1 VDNSRSPACFFALS
15 LLPLLLSRIR
25 ERGPITVAEFM
36 EIALYHPEH
45 GYYATAPQRS
55 GTHGDFFTSVDVGP
69 LFGELVAVQLA
80 EMWRLLEAAGAEHFD
95 LVEAGAGNGRLARDI
110 LDAASSNHPAL
121 YDRVRLTLVER
132 SAAARAGQINTIGPH
147 AGRLIASSDGL
158 PRRVTG
164 TILANE
170 LLDALPVHVVAMRA
184 TGVCEIGVG
193 ERNGALVELD
203 MPLSHPA
210 LADGVDLD
218 VDARVEVG
226 LAAADWMREAALS
239 LERGFL
245 LLFDYGYDVQVAYQ
259 SVHPHGTLM
268 AYRAHRADPG
278 NWLTDPGCSDLTA
291 HVDLAAIR
299 RVATAAGLET
309 LGILDQTYF
318 LLGLGLAERLDSG
331 HDRRSVA
338 QRLAARTLIMPGG
351 LGSTMKT
358 MVFGKGVGRPT
369 LQGTSSGRLT

>member
-1 VDNSRSPACFFALS
+1 MSSSSPLHGLIVCH
-15 LLPLLLSRIR
+15 IR

-36 EIALYHPEH
+36 ELALYHPEH
-45 GYYATAPQRS
+45 GYYSTAPQRS
-55 GTHGDFFTSVDVGP
+55 GKRGDFFTSVDVGP
-69 LFGELVAVQLA
+69 FFGELIAVQLA

-110 LDAASSNHPAL
+110 LDAASSSHRGF
-121 YDRVRLTLVER
+121 YDHLRLTLVER
-132 SAAARAGQINTIGPH
+132 SAAARAAHVDTIGPH
-147 AGRLIASSDGL
+147 AGRLISSSDRL
-158 PRRVTG
+158 PRRVIG
-164 TILANE
+164 TVLANE
-170 LLDALPVHVVAMRA
+170 LFDALPVHVVVMRA
-184 TGVCEIGVG
+184 TGLCEIGVG
-193 ERNGALVELD
+193 ERKGALVEID

-218 VDARVEVG
+218 VDAREEVG
-226 LAAADWMREAALS
+226 LAAADWMREAVSS
-239 LERGFL
+239 LERGFM
-245 LLFDYGYDVQVAYQ
+245 LLFDYGYDVLVASQ

-268 AYRAHRADPG
+268 AYRSHRAHPDD
-278 NWLTDPGCSDLTA
+278 WLTDPGNTDLTA
-291 HVDLAAIR
+291 HVDLSAIR

-331 HDRRSVA
+331 HDRPSIAR
-338 QRLAARTLIMPGG
+338 RLAARTLIMPGG

-358 MVFGKGVGRPT
+358 MIFGKGVGRPT